1 MIFHVNLVF
10 ILPFHQEAL
19 WRFKEKEI
27 SLAERSNNLET
38 CGLWAQHVSSVPL
51 S

>member
-27 SLAERSNNLET
+27 FSRA
-38 CGLWAQHVSSVPL
+38 
-51 S
+51 